1 MAFSREI
8 IKKILQYVQFRVPQ
22 SEEKNSYYT
31 VIGSTLVRV
40 SNHSTRLYVWDD
52 MLEKNSKWKG
62 LPIVSIVFEDIKDTF
77 DEDECLT
84 LKRFR
89 RKPIKIKE
97 YVYNLQGNPQFLTPQ
112 DEKLIIQSIRKIEK
126 GEYTDTTSKCN
137 PPKLLVSVNPTQNNN
152 PQEINCNTNMKRNK
166 IRLTESDLHRIVKES
181 VNNVIKEAYNP
192 YDDETEQT
200 AEGDFCEYAERYG
213 LSALGY
219 AIYDMIKKGDMEVNF
234 DMANA
239 LWMYGGNV
247 KEL

>member
-112 DEKLIIQSIRKIEK
+112 DEKLIIQSIRKIDN
-126 GEYTDTTSKCN
+126 GQIYGY
-137 PPKLLVSVNPTQNNN
+137 
-152 PQEINCNTNMKRNK
+152 NK
-166 IRLTESDLHRIVKES
+166 
-181 VNNVIKEAYNP
+181 
-192 YDDETEQT
+192 
-200 AEGDFCEYAERYG
+200 
-213 LSALGY
+213 
-219 AIYDMIKKGDMEVNF
+219 
-234 DMANA
+234 
-239 LWMYGGNV
+239 
-247 KEL
+247 